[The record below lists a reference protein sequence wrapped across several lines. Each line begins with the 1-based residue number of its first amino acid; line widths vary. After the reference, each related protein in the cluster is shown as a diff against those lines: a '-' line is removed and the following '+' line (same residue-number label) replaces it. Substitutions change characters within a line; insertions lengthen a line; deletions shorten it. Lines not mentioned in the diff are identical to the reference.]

1 MLLTFSGDDPNFLE
15 NAFQTNA
22 AGNNLVE
29 ISFSST
35 QLVFLNTL
43 TNYTFTIKGSGFVVG
58 NNGLLPQGTITG
70 VILEQN
76 GTRQASLSDISWSIT
91 DLEAV
96 LNAAP
101 GNDDLLEALG
111 ISNGITLTADPALIG
126 IALDDIFGAGP
137 EIFEGSA
144 LPDLTLIGSS
154 FNDRL
159 FGATGNDTVDGGT
172 GIDTY
177 IINAARNDVL
187 VVDRGNGE
195 FGLEYSDLSFDI
207 VSNVEF
213 FEFNDQTV
221 AAENLAA
228 IPGELIVGDDDD
240 NFLNGSGGDDTVVA
254 ARGDDTVI
262 ASAGDDDVR
271 GDGGNDRI
279 LGETGNDTLRG
290 GRGEDTIL
298 GGNDDD
304 VIRGQSNGD
313 SLEGGGGNDN
323 IKGGG
328 GNDTLRGDAG
338 NDFLKGGSRR
348 DEVYGGFDDDVLA
361 GNSFDDLLDG
371 GSGNDTLRAGGDN
384 DTLIGG
390 ADDDI
395 LKGGGG
401 ADTFVFEI
409 GFDLDRIIDFSMAED
424 VLAFGPVLGSG
435 LDAQMIE
442 DMAEIVDSDLVI
454 DFGGGGRIELA
465 DITET
470 EGLADVISFV

>member
-1 MLLTFSGDDPNFLE
+1 MAIATAFVATSFPDTDVWFGSLQRADASAIIISDGFRRTEYYGSFSYSLLGEVFGTVSSIREFRGVTQIYDVTNINADANDLYRAVQIEADFDKAAAIVLASNDVLQGSSGDD
-15 NAFQTNA
+15 NARA
-22 AGNNLVE
+22 YAGND
-29 ISFSST
+29 
-35 QLVFLNTL
+35 
-43 TNYTFTIKGSGFVVG
+43 TIDGGG
-58 NNGLLPQGTITG
+58 
-70 VILEQN
+70 
-76 GTRQASLSDISWSIT
+76 
-91 DLEAV
+91 
-96 LNAAP
+96 
-101 GNDDLLEALG
+101 
-111 ISNGITLTADPALIG
+111 
-126 IALDDIFGAGP
+126 
-137 EIFEGSA
+137 
-144 LPDLTLIGSS
+144 
-154 FNDRL
+154 
-159 FGATGNDTVDGGT
+159 GNDTVDGGT

-187 VVDRGNGE
+187 VVERGNGE

-213 FEFNDQTV
+213 FEFTDQTV
-221 AAENLAA
+221 AAENLAAA

-401 ADTFVFEI
+401 ADTFVFET

-424 VLAFGPVLGSG
+424 VLSFGPVLGSG

-465 DITET
+465 GITET